1 MYSNCHFKWDTKSR
15 SADLPLHGQFK
26 TRTITK
32 MMENEML
39 LCLLFCIPFRT
50 LLRLLHSR
58 LHNNWAYC
66 HLMDSSGSTC
76 AVVRAPS
83 AWTQKLGSDPPDDEN
98 YADSAQTSIKYNL
111 GFTFP
116 PMIFSLILHRRV
128 SDRIRNQPIW
138 TSESLLQYSSFKA
151 AVDFELF
158 FFCLPRP

>member
-1 MYSNCHFKWDTKSR
+1 MEKFR
-15 SADLPLHGQFK
+15 

-32 MMENEML
+32 MMENDML
-39 LCLLFCIPFRT
+39 LCLLFCIPLFALFFDYFT
-50 LLRLLHSR
+50 VH
-58 LHNNWAYC
+58 HNWAYC

-98 YADSAQTSIKYNL
+98 YADSAQTVAERGRPKYNL

-116 PMIFSLILHRRV
+116 PMIFSYIFHRRV

-151 AVDFELF
+151 AVDFELLF
-158 FFCLPRP
+158 SFAQTLGGRRSQVHREDVNI